1 MSAND
6 MYHDLTAASLKA
18 MQSVSTLDLSER
30 DVRVSFYRLLPYYN
44 MSKK

>member
-6 MYHDLTAASLKA
+6 MYHDLTASLKA